1 MGLYPAVRGRH
12 PEVALGHCMKRL
24 SLGTNRQTGL
34 GSFWKAEA
42 DCLGAGGFPRVRSPL
57 PSKSSSRPVRGQS
70 VQPRWGVAQLS
81 HGLWS

>member
-1 MGLYPAVRGRH
+1 MDVTKHTQRWKSTSTKRRAKLPCWAYGLVPSGEGAH

-42 DCLGAGGFPRVRSPL
+42 DCLGAGG
-57 PSKSSSRPVRGQS
+57 
-70 VQPRWGVAQLS
+70 
-81 HGLWS
+81 